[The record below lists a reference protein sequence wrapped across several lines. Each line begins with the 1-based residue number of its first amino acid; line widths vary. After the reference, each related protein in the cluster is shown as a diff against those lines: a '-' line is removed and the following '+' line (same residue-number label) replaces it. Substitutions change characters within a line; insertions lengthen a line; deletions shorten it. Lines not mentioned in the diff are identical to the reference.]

1 MMTSAGYGDVIP
13 DSALTILLACL
24 FVVLGMLIVGLVL
37 GKAAEVL
44 VVKQERILEKDLD
57 FVHAFYYVVATL
69 TGLDYIHTCFSITG
83 SAIAVHFR
91 FAVTE
96 RKQRSLV
103 KWVLKRNTTSDLE
116 AADFDGDGVVAA
128 AEFVLYKLKVMG
140 KISQDDI
147 T

>member
-1 MMTSAGYGDVIP
+1 MTSAGYGDVIP

-37 GKAAEVL
+37 GLLLEV
-44 VVKQERILEKDLD
+44 KDLD

>member
-1 MMTSAGYGDVIP
+1 MFFNNWQVCVCCVLDLIGYG
-13 DSALTILLACL
+13 LC
-24 FVVLGMLIVGLVL
+24 
-37 GKAAEVL
+37 
-44 VVKQERILEKDLD
+44 
-57 FVHAFYYVVATL
+57 
-69 TGLDYIHTCFSITG
+69 